1 MEFISNFTV
10 ILISIIL
17 EALPFILLGSL
28 ASGIIEVF
36 VSEQFI
42 CRILSRRGYISMIV
56 ASFTGLILPVCEC
69 TTVPVSRRLI
79 VKGVPFYAV
88 VTFMVAVPQINL
100 LTIFSTSI
108 AFSYNIKIIFIRI
121 LTGFLI
127 SLAAGI
133 LSVFIFKERGK
144 DLYIEGKDENCCYSI
159 VSHSPEEVI
168 PLWKKIGKLMEAT
181 IDDFFYIG
189 FYFLTGAFCAAAVQT
204 FFPKQILSNMASG
217 EILSIVLM
225 MAASYLLCLCSEAN
239 AFIAKSFARQFPL
252 GSVMAFMLFGPMID
266 LRITF
271 MLHGALRKRVVVKL
285 MLLIISLNFIAALI
299 INFLFKR

>member
-1 MEFISNFTV
+1 MEFVSNFTV

-42 CRILSRRGYISMIV
+42 CRILSRRGYISMIL
-56 ASFTGLILPVCEC
+56 ASFTGLVLPVCEC
-69 TTVPVSRRLI
+69 TTVPVARRLI

-88 VTFMVAVPQINL
+88 VTFMLAVPQINL

-108 AFSYNIKIIFIRI
+108 AFSYNIKIILIRI

-144 DLYIEGKDENCCYSI
+144 ELYIEGKEENCS
-159 VSHSPEEVI
+159 VSHEPEKI
-168 PLWKKIGKLMEAT
+168 ISLWKKIGKLMEAT

-204 FFPKQILSNMASG
+204 FFPKQILSDMASG

-252 GSVMAFMLFGPMID
+252 GSVMAFMLFGPMMD

-271 MLHGALRKRVVVKL
+271 MLLGALRKRVVVKL

>member
-108 AFSYNIKIIFIRI
+108 AFSYNIKIILIRI

-159 VSHSPEEVI
+159 VSHCPEEVI

-225 MAASYLLCLCSEAN
+225 MSSSYLLVSVP
-239 AFIAKSFARQFPL
+239 RQMLLLQRALPAVSR

-271 MLHGALRKRVVVKL
+271 MLQGALRKRVVVKL